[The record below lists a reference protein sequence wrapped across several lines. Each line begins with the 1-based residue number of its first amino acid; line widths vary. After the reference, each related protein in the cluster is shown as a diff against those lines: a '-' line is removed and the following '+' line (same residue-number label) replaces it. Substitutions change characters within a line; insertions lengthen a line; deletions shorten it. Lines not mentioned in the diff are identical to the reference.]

1 MAYANAAALIDLAS
15 YVSANRTGV
24 TYAQI
29 QARFGVEH
37 RQAQR
42 LVTAL
47 RDVFHDLEEDT
58 DHEGRKVFRLRR
70 AALRSLAGVTAEQ
83 LVALNRAVAALDD
96 LGEGTEQLC
105 RLRDQIGAMIPDA
118 DARRIG
124 PDLEALLDAQGF
136 VARPGPREFVDGRTE
151 DAVLACLLECRVL
164 GFRYASTG
172 EAEPTQRLVE
182 PLGLLTGLRRY
193 LVARPVDGPAGGRK
207 YRLDKILDAQAT
219 ARSFVRPDDFDLQAY
234 ARRGFGAFVDD
245 AEYGEVVWRF
255 SPSAAGRARTWVFHP
270 DQVMRQ
276 EPDGSLLV
284 SFHASGH
291 LEMGWHLYA
300 WGDQVEVV
308 SPEPLKRLVEGHRR
322 SDFAALP

>member
-1 MAYANAAALIDLAS
+1 MAYANAAALIDLAA

-24 TYAQI
+24 SYAEI
-29 QARFGVEH
+29 EARFGVEH

-42 LVTAL
+42 LVSAL
-47 RDVFHDLEEDT
+47 REVFHDLEQWSD
-58 DHEGRKVFRLRR
+58 DEGRKLFRLRR
-70 AALRSLAGVTAEQ
+70 AALRSLAGVTAAQ
-83 LVALNRAVAALDD
+83 LAALDHAVGALAE
-96 LGEGTEQLC
+96 LGEGTAELR
-105 RLRDQIGAMIPDA
+105 RLRDQVDAMIPDA

-136 VARPGPREFVDGRTE
+136 VARPGPREIVDRRT
-151 DAVLACLLECRVL
+151 DDSIVTCLLECRVL
-164 GFRYASTG
+164 GFRYASTKER
-172 EAEPTQRLVE
+172 EATARLVE

-193 LVARPVDGPAGGRK
+193 LVARPLGESTARK
-207 YRLDKILDAQAT
+207 YRLDKIVDAQAT
-219 ARSFVRPDDFDLQAY
+219 KDRFVRPVDFDLQGY

-255 SPSAAGRARTWVFHP
+255 TPAAAERARSWLFHP
-270 DQVMRQ
+270 DQVLRD

-291 LEMGWHLYA
+291 LEMSWHLYS

-308 SPEPLKRLVEGHRR
+308 SPQALRRLVQGHQR